1 MTTFKAVLTRTPNS
15 WDSIPDHINRSSCAE
30 RIQVSLTAESED
42 DAYSQIEK
50 RYENLIYGTD
60 HFLEGGGKVDV
71 LIKKEEN

>member
-1 MTTFKAVLTRTPNS
+1 MATFKAFLTRTPNS
-15 WDSIPDHINRSSCAE
+15 WDYLTDGIDRRSCAE
-30 RIQVSLTAESED
+30 HIQVSLTAESED